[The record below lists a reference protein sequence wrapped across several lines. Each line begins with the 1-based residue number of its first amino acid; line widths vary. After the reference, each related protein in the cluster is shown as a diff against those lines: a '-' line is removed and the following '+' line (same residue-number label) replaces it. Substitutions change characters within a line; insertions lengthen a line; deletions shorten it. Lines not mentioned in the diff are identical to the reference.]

1 MKSISK
7 NINSDISQKLFYL
20 IVLILFLRIDLVFL
34 NNTPT
39 GGDMGAHIVAIDTFI
54 KDFMPN
60 FQISGW
66 SNDWFAGYPLYYF
79 YFPLPAIITF
89 FLDVIFPFGVAF
101 KLMVV
106 ISTILVVYS
115 LEKLFRKDSNKL
127 SSIGATAG
135 LFYVFT
141 ESFTIYGGN
150 LASTLAGQFSFAYS
164 LAFGNLA
171 IFYLIK
177 SNNKFRFSIS
187 SIFLSLCLLS
197 HLIPFIIYIPIYGF
211 YWLFKKENINQKIL
225 SITIFLALVSRWFIS
240 LFMNLEF
247 TTNMSYTPFTQ
258 LEDLIKEDILPG
270 IFICLALMIAKSKDL
285 IKYKSLNL
293 FELYLVISSILLYF
307 FVPEGALWNGRLVP
321 FFNLGIIFIMFKV
334 IEIFVEDLNLYQQG
348 IHILTIL
355 FLIGT
360 IYCLYIFY
368 DRWSSNE
375 SYLNLYIPIIFLIS
389 IFAILNLKNVEIQ
402 INLLLVSI
410 IFSTV
415 SFLPH
420 WLNWNF
426 TGYEGKNDWT
436 QIENLYSKLADLE
449 PGRIMWEPNS
459 DMNKYG
465 TPMTLMTIPYF
476 TEHTS
481 MEGLYFDSSITTPFH
496 FISVS
501 GLAKRPSNPV
511 GGLSYIN
518 NQFDQGVEHLNHLG
532 VDYFISYTEEIESK
546 AMDSEKLILLFSS
559 EPFSV
564 FKVNSSKV
572 ELIYQD
578 IKIFSKAS
586 TQDGILSSILRD
598 TDINNFFDKAYESFD
613 ELDKK
618 RVIEVSNGMNIVSSK
633 KNDLQIT
640 DLNITNNKISFFT
653 DSPGE
658 LHLIKV
664 SYFPNWKITNGKG
677 PFRTSPSF
685 MSVIPDNKYVEITF
699 EKTIVEKNSFYF
711 SIFSLLLSLII
722 FIRLKQ
728 NAKKT

>member
-1 MKSISK
+1 MKLISK

-728 NAKKT
+728 NVKKT

>member
-240 LFMNLEF
+240 LFINLEF
-247 TTNMSYTPFTQ
+247 TTQ

-598 TDINNFFDKAYESFD
+598 TDIDNFFDKAYESFD

-728 NAKKT
+728 NVKKT

>member
-7 NINSDISQKLFYL
+7 NINLDISQKLFYF

-106 ISTILVVYS
+106 ISTILMVYS
-115 LEKLFRKDSNKL
+115 LEKLFRKDSNKF

-240 LFMNLEF
+240 LFINLEF
-247 TTNMSYTPFTQ
+247 TTNMSYTPFTR
-258 LEDLIKEDILPG
+258 LEDLIKEDILPV
-270 IFICLALMIAKSKDL
+270 IFILLGLIFAKFKEL
-285 IKYKSLNL
+285 IEYKSLNL
-293 FELYLVISSILLYF
+293 FEIYLVTSSILLYF

-321 FFNLGIIFIMFKV
+321 FFNLGVIFILFKA
-334 IEIFVEDLNLYQQG
+334 IEIFVKDLNLYQQG
-348 IHILTIL
+348 INVLTIL

-360 IYCLYIFY
+360 SYCLYIFY
-368 DRWSSNE
+368 DKWSSNQ
-375 SYLNLYIPIIFLIS
+375 SYLNQYIPIIFLIS
-389 IFAILNLKNVEIQ
+389 IFAILNLRNVEIQ
-402 INLLLVSI
+402 INLLLLSI
-410 IFSTV
+410 VLSTV
-415 SFLPH
+415 TFLPH

-436 QIENLYSKLADLE
+436 QIENLYTKLDDLK

-476 TEHTS
+476 TKHTS

-518 NQFDQGVEHLNHLG
+518 NQFDKGVEYLNHLG

-699 EKTIVEKNSFYF
+699 ENTVVEKNSFYF

-728 NAKKT
+728 NA